1 MFLVGRSRI
10 SVSGSSVAESV
21 GPVAAGTAVFAGVRH
36 LGAAA
41 AAVAV
46 VAGVVVDNGQKAF
59 TNNSPWCSLLRF
71 GQVT

>member
-1 MFLVGRSRI
+1 MFLVRRSRI

-46 VAGVVVDNGQKAF
+46 VASVVVDNGKESF
-59 TNNSPWCSLLRF
+59 THNSSWCSLLRF
-71 GQVT
+71 GQMT